1 MFLNTAYSHPL
12 QAPCWNAAPYAP
24 SLSSAMLP
32 MLMMQMM
39 STRNTFMSTMMGGGS
54 MGGVRSFPGFGQ
66 YPGGSANL
74 GGFLGSPAGLSGGG
88 RAGGSSLGRVGGG
101 RNGGNAGP
109 KVKPNNS
116 GAFTP
121 WNHDDSRFKTASIN
135 VRSYP
140 LMDQKSVVHDV
151 RKAARQADLIGW
163 NEIAPGRYA
172 RAIKDLGPDWGH
184 YMPMDGNHR
193 IPNPISWR
201 KKEWS
206 RISGG
211 FEKVANRKAGV
222 APSTYITWAKLQ
234 HKATDQKVVRINT
247 HVVSGA
253 FGNTAPNR
261 GARQA
266 LWHKHIKMLE
276 KRIAKFKKQ
285 GYEVIVGGDF
295 NRNRYK
301 VLGDKVGYD
310 NGAWTGTHGGPRSAM
325 FDYLMHVRSPELKSV
340 MGVVDRGY
348 RSDHDAVVAGYKL
361 KAKR

>member
-1 MFLNTAYSHPL
+1 MLISPGCSQPM
-12 QAPCWNAAPYAP
+12 QAPCWNTNSFAP
-24 SLSSAMLP
+24 SMSSAMLP
-32 MLMMQMM
+32 VLMMQMM
-39 STRNTFMSTMMGGGS
+39 STLNTFMTSMMGGGA
-54 MGGVRSFPGFGQ
+54 MGGVPSFPGFGQ
-66 YPGGSANL
+66 NNNGSASL
-74 GGFLGSPAGLSGGG
+74 GGFLGAPSSVPGGG
-88 RAGGSSLGRVGGG
+88 AMRRKEGNSS
-101 RNGGNAGP
+101 GP
-109 KVKPNNS
+109 RVKPNNS

-121 WNHDDSRFKTASIN
+121 GNHKDSRFKTASIN

-140 LMDQKSVVHDV
+140 LMSQEAVVHDV

-172 RAIKDLGPDWGH
+172 KAIKDLGPGWGH
-184 YMPMDGNHR
+184 YMPMDGKHR

-211 FEKVANRKAGV
+211 FQKVANRKEGV
-222 APSTYITWAKLQ
+222 APSTYITWAKLK

-276 KRIAKFKKQ
+276 KRIAQFKKQ
-285 GYEVIVGGDF
+285 GYEVVVGGDF

-325 FDYLMHVRSPELKSV
+325 FDYLMHVRSPELKNV

-361 KAKR
+361 KTSRN